1 MYTDPR
7 DSVRATGWRRLVIES
22 DFAHR
27 FSQAETR
34 ILVHPRAPQAITPRP
49 LSILALLAMKIFF
62 PRPVIYERDLILLL
76 ASDIVIYVY
85 VNISSAR

>member
-34 ILVHPRAPQAITPRP
+34 ILVHPRAPRAITPRP

-62 PRPVIYERDLILLL
+62 PRPVIYEDLILLL
-76 ASDIVIYVY
+76 ASDIVIYV
-85 VNISSAR
+85 NISSAR